1 MIVKAYKVKNC
12 KVSNKELFSGYV
24 LNVDDENIVKSIKRK
39 LGVESLLCEITNE
52 GFDYDKVNI
61 YSVPM
66 TEMTLGDFMLI
77 NGDKSILGS

>member
-12 KVSNKELFSGYV
+12 KVSNKKLFSGYV
-24 LNVDDENIVKSIKRK
+24 LNVDDENIIKSIKRK